1 MNQIDTQNKDGVYL
15 SVTTSQIIDNRSLSA
30 PVKDNEGY
38 YLDIPAAVIGIV
50 SRNKTR
56 YDAKHFIEQITSPES
71 SFNKRLC
78 EGVLGG
84 ELGHPEVDMNSP
96 SGISRLLNINP
107 QKQSHHIRTVKV
119 KNIKDLGLDVVT
131 MDAKGAGPYGYVFEE
146 SMADPTRNT
155 SFSLRGLSQAV
166 VNKATGVIDKKLI
179 ALTTFDMVAGGGFA
193 QASKRYMQIAQEAL
207 TSFGNDDFQAGSCE
221 VIDHVL
227 SDDDLVMI
235 RNVAVE
241 SFTDTE
247 LNEIVKANRV
257 IIGTTEIGFVD
268 KKTKTIVDQADG
280 TKRNPFSTFMRVKR

>member
-1 MNQIDTQNKDGVYL
+1 MNGTGTQNKDGVYL
-15 SVTTSQIIDNRSLSA
+15 SVTTSQIIDNRTLGA
-30 PVKDNEGY
+30 PVKDNDGY

-84 ELGHPEVDMNSP
+84 ELGHPEVDMRSQN
-96 SGISRLLNINP
+96 GISRLLNINP
-107 QKQSHHIRTVKV
+107 QKQSHHIRTIKV
-119 KNIKDLGLDVVT
+119 KNIKDLGIDVVT

-155 SFSLRGLSQAV
+155 AFSLRGLSQAV
-166 VNKATGVIDKKLI
+166 VNKATGITDKKLI
-179 ALTTFDMVAGGGFA
+179 ALTTFDMVVGGGFA
-193 QASKRYMQIAQEAL
+193 QASKRYMQLAQEAM
-207 TSFGNDDFQAGSCE
+207 FIVGEDDFHVGSCE

-227 SDDDLVMI
+227 SDEDLVTV
-235 RNVAVE
+235 RNIAVE

-247 LNEIVKANRV
+247 LNEIIKANRV
-257 IIGTTEIGFVD
+257 IIGSTEIGFVD
-268 KKTKTIVDQADG
+268 KKSMTIVNQADG
-280 TKRNPFSTFMRVKR
+280 KRLNPFSTFVRVKR